1 MKTKLMLATLV
12 LAALPAAA
20 QDEITRKPDR
30 RPIDLV
36 ICLDA
41 SGSMKSLIDAAR
53 QKIWAIVNDLA
64 TAKPMPKLRVAV
76 LSYGNQTYDAGAG
89 WVRVDVGLTTDLD
102 EVSEKL
108 FAIACNGGD
117 EYVGRVMQ
125 AALARLEWSTEKNA
139 LKIMIVAG
147 NESADQDKQVPF
159 RDMCKRAIERGIMVN
174 PIYCR
179 RAENVEQEW
188 KEIAMLSD
196 GHYAAIDHVGGTITI
211 DTPFDKRITELSTA
225 LNATYVP
232 FGAEGK
238 RGWTNQEAQ
247 DANAKKLNRDAAAQ
261 RGVAKAQTL
270 YFCRWCLIDAT
281 RAKQVKLEDVK
292 DKDLPEAM
300 RGMTL
305 EQKQAY
311 LDQQFKKRAGI
322 QKQIQELNKERA
334 KFVAA
339 EMQKRN
345 LDSDKA
351 FDVAVRKA
359 IRKQAESKGFQ
370 W

>member
-1 MKTKLMLATLV
+1 MKTKLMLCTLV

-20 QDEITRKPDR
+20 QDEITKKPDR

-41 SGSMKSLIDAAR
+41 SGSMKTLIDAAR

-64 TAKPMPKLRVAV
+64 TAKPMPMLRVAV

-102 EVSEKL
+102 KVSEKL
-108 FAIACNGGD
+108 FAIACNGGE

-125 AALARLEWSTEKNA
+125 AALARLEWSREKDA
-139 LKIMIVAG
+139 LKIMVVAG
-147 NESADQDKQVPF
+147 NESADQDKQVSF

-179 RAENVEQEW
+179 RAESVEQEW

-211 DTPFDKRITELSTA
+211 DTPFDKRIAELSTA

-232 FGAEGK
+232 YGKEGK
-238 RGWTNQEAQ
+238 RGSANQRAQ
-247 DANAKKLNRDAAAQ
+247 DDNAGKLNRDAVAE
-261 RGVAKAQTL
+261 RGSAKARML
-270 YFCRWCLIDAT
+270 YVCSWCLVDAT
-281 RAKQVKLEDVK
+281 RGKQVKLTDIK
-292 DKDLPEAM
+292 DEELPKAM
-300 RGMTL
+300 RGLTL
-305 EQKQAY
+305 EQKKAY
-311 LDQQFKKRAGI
+311 LDKQFEKRAAI
-322 QKQIQELNKERA
+322 QKQIRELSKQRTGFISKEM
-334 KFVAA
+334 VA
-339 EMQKRN
+339 RN
-345 LDSDKA
+345 LDANKA
-351 FDVAVRKA
+351 FDVAVSKA
-359 IRKQAESKGFQ
+359 IRKQAESKGFE